1 MKSKNMIIKAAVKS
15 ILLLFIFIY
24 LNDSTLFAQNAEIS
38 ESLQEI
44 KTYPY
49 SDPNPVADDG
59 KIYPYFRFDGYSI
72 TGHPQKWKVVTLE
85 NPYIKVFVTPEI
97 GGKIWGA
104 LDKASGKMFI
114 YNNNVVKFRNIA
126 MRGPWTSGGIES
138 NFGIIGHAPTGSS
151 PVDYILL
158 ENSDGSVSCVIGALD
173 LITGTTWRVEIRL
186 PKDKAF
192 FETNVLWH
200 NKTELNQPY
209 YHWMNG
215 AARASDDLQ
224 FFFPGHSHIFH
235 DGKPNKWPS
244 DADGHNL
251 SMYAE
256 NNFGSYKSYH
266 ILGEYSGFFGG
277 YYYKD
282 HLGFGNWSTYTDKP
296 GKKLWIWGLSR
307 QGMVWEN
314 LLTDTN
320 GQYIEMQTGRLFNQA
335 AESSSRTPFKHREF
349 PAYAT
354 DTWSEIWFPVKE
366 TEGMKSASKFG
377 VLNLNSNNEQLKIY
391 FSPLQK
397 IDDDI
402 TVKVK
407 GKIIFTKHLKLK
419 PLEIFIDSIV
429 QEYGDNIE
437 VSIGNNKLSYSP
449 SDNENNSLNRPLV
462 SPANFDWKS
471 IQGLAIKGKEA
482 ARQLNS
488 TAAMEYYLKCLEK
501 DPNYLDA
508 LNGIA
513 ELYYHRMEYDTALI
527 YAKRSLAI
535 DTYDGAANFIYGL
548 INRKNNFIADA
559 KDGFSIA
566 AHSME
571 YRSAAFTELAAMY
584 IYDGSWSQAAEYSK
598 RALDF
603 NKYNL
608 SAYQVLISSQRR
620 QNLISDSKKTIDLLL
635 ILDPLN
641 HFARFEK
648 YIIKNDVEALQEFK
662 QFIRNELPHETF
674 LELAITY
681 YNLGLIRE
689 SLQVLENA
697 PDNPI
702 ISYWQ
707 SYLYNKFGD
716 KNKSLSFLKTAEE
729 QSPYLIYP
737 FREETVEVLI
747 WATTE
752 SSNWKGKYY
761 LALIY
766 WKHGQL
772 DKTKELFTAC
782 KNKPDYPPFYITRA
796 KIFQISDISQSI
808 KDTRTAIDLDN
819 KNWRAWMLL
828 SKLYKNNGDH
838 QNSFNAVETI
848 YKQNPND
855 YRFAIP
861 YAKALYRF
869 ENYKECIS
877 ILDKIEVLPF
887 EGANNGRVLY
897 RDAHIMLAIR
907 NIEQNKLSKALTHL
921 DDARLWPE
929 NLGAGKPYQSDELLE
944 DYLEYLVRQRM
955 NQSEKSAV
963 LLQKINIEFEQ
974 KEKIENPNNIIKALI
989 LRENGKEKEAL
1000 SVLQTWSSSS
1010 PNNDLANWTLAE
1022 FNDKKDQ
1029 AQIIANKIKMNPNF
1043 RPYYNTLMLSNLN

>member
-1 MKSKNMIIKAAVKS
+1 MKGAIIR
-15 ILLLFIFIY
+15 ILLLIVFLY
-24 LNDSTLFAQNAEIS
+24 LNDSTLFAQNAVIS
-38 ESLQEI
+38 ESFEEF

-49 SDPNPVADDG
+49 SDPNPVADG
-59 KIYPYFRFDGYSI
+59 GRIYPYFKFEGYSLV
-72 TGHPQKWKVVTLE
+72 GYPQKWKVITME
-85 NPYIKVFVTPEI
+85 NSYIKVFITPEI

-104 LDKASGKMFI
+104 LDKASNKMFI
-114 YNNNVVKFRNIA
+114 YNNDVIKFRNVA

-138 NFGIIGHAPTGSS
+138 NFGIIGHTPTGSS
-151 PVDYILL
+151 PVDYILQN
-158 ENSDGSVSCVIGALD
+158 NSDGSVSCVIGALD
-173 LITGTTWRVEIRL
+173 LITGATWRVEIRL
-186 PKDKAF
+186 PKDKAY

-200 NKTELNQPY
+200 NNTALNQAY

-235 DGKPNKWPS
+235 DGKPNEWPN
-244 DADGHNL
+244 DTDGHNL

-335 AESSSRTPFKHREF
+335 AGTSSETPFKHREF

-377 VLNLNSNNEQLKIY
+377 VLNLDSNNEQLKIY

-402 TVKVK
+402 VVRVEDE
-407 GKIIFTKHLKLK
+407 IVFIKHLNLK
-419 PLEIFIDSIV
+419 PLEIFVDSID
-429 QEYGDNIE
+429 QEYSSNIE
-437 VSIGNNKLSYSP
+437 VSIGDNKLSYSP
-449 SDNENNSLNRPLV
+449 SDIRKNYLNRPLV
-462 SPANFDWKS
+462 SPANFDWNS
-471 IQGLAIKGKEA
+471 VQGLAMKGKEA
-482 ARQLNS
+482 TKQLNF
-488 TAAMEYYLKCLEK
+488 TAAIENYSKCLEK

-508 LNGIA
+508 LNGAA
-513 ELYYHRMEYDTALI
+513 ELYFSRMEYDLALI
-527 YAKRSLAI
+527 YTKRALAI
-535 DTYDGAANFIYGL
+535 NTYNGAANFIYGL
-548 INRKNNFIADA
+548 INRKSNFIADA

-571 YRSAAFTELAAMY
+571 YRSSAFTQLAEMY
-584 IYDGSWSQAAEYSK
+584 AKESSWGQMEDYSK

-603 NKYNL
+603 NKFNL
-608 SAYQVLISSQRR
+608 TAYQLLIISQRK
-620 QNLISDSKKTIDLLL
+620 QNLESESNKTINVLLE
-635 ILDPLN
+635 LDPLN

-648 YIIKNDVEALQEFK
+648 YLLDDNEESLKEFK
-662 QFIRNELPHETF
+662 LLIRNELPHETY
-674 LELAITY
+674 LDIAITF
-681 YNLGLIRE
+681 YNLGLIKE
-689 SLQVLENA
+689 SLQVLKNA
-697 PDNPI
+697 PENPI
-702 ISYWQ
+702 IIYWRA
-707 SYLYNKFGD
+707 YLNNELGEHT
-716 KNKSLSFLKTAEE
+716 KSRTLLKVAEKK
-729 QSPYLIYP
+729 SPYLVFP
-737 FREETVEVLI
+737 FRNETADMLNWV
-747 WATTE
+747 TSE
-752 SSNWKGKYY
+752 SNNWKGKYY
-761 LALIY
+761 LSLIY
-766 WKHGQL
+766 WKNG
-772 DKTKELFTAC
+772 DIEKTKNLLTTCEDE
-782 KNKPDYPPFYITRA
+782 PDYSPFYLTRA
-796 KIFQISDISQSI
+796 KVFKSADISKSI
-808 KDTRTAIDLDN
+808 QDTRTAIDFDN
-819 KNWRAWMLL
+819 KDWRAWMLL
-828 SKLYKNNGDH
+828 SKLYNNIGDY

-848 YKQNPND
+848 YKQYPDD

-877 ILDKIEVLPF
+877 ILDEIEVLPF
-887 EGANNGRVLY
+887 EGASGGRVLF
-897 RDAHIMLAIR
+897 RNAHIMLAIK
-907 NIEQNKLSKALTHL
+907 NIEQNELSKAITHL
-921 DDARLWPE
+921 DNARLWPE
-929 NLGAGKPYQSDELLE
+929 NLGAGKPYEIDELLE
-944 DYLEYLVRQRM
+944 DYLELLVRQRM

-989 LRENGKEKEAL
+989 LRENGKNKEAL

-1010 PNNDLANWTLAE
+1010 PNNELANWTLAE
-1022 FNDKKDQ
+1022 FSNKKDQ
-1029 AQIIANKIKMNPNF
+1029 AKIIAKKIKKNPNF